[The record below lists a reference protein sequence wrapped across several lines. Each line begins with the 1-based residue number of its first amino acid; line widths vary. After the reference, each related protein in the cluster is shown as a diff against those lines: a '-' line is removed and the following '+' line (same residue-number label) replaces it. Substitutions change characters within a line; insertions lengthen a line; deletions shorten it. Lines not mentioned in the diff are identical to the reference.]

1 MALLPLN
8 DALAQILSTAPAPP
22 KVESLSIFDGLGRV
36 LGASVVNPRDV
47 PPFDNSA
54 MDGYAVRAAELPAT
68 LRVSQRIPAGAPAAP
83 LEPGTVARVFTG
95 AVIPPGAD
103 AVVMQEDVSV
113 PPGEAIEV
121 TFGQP
126 ATVGQHIRRRGS
138 DIMAGLTVLEPGR
151 VLQPQ
156 DLALL
161 AATGAPRVEV
171 YRRLRVAIFSTGDEL
186 VPPGK
191 VPEDWQIFNSNSVQL
206 ATQIQ
211 ALGCE
216 PILLETQ
223 GDNPTEIGAALR
235 HAATVA
241 DCIVTSGGVSVGE
254 EDHVRAQIEQHGEL
268 TLWKLAIKPG
278 KPVAY
283 GHVQGCPIFGLPGN
297 PVSTWVTFGLV
308 VKPWLL
314 AAQGAVVPKHR
325 RLACRADFE
334 RPVPGSRE
342 EYLRVVMSGGGK
354 LAALAGDQSSG
365 VLSSV
370 GRADGLAIIPPGQTL
385 RVGDPVDVVLI
396 TEFLSPNA
404 AG

>member
-1 MALLPLN
+1 LALLPLN
-8 DALAQILSTAPAPP
+8 DALAQILATTPAPP
-22 KVESLSIFDGLGRV
+22 ELESLSIFDALGRV
-36 LGASVVNPRDV
+36 LGASVVNARDV

-54 MDGYAVRAAELPAT
+54 MDGYAVRAADLPGT

-83 LEPGTVARVFTG
+83 LESGTVARVFTG
-95 AVIPPGAD
+95 AVLPPGAD

-113 PPGEAIEV
+113 PSGEAIEA

-161 AATGAPRVEV
+161 AATGAPQVDV

-191 VPEDWQIFNSNSVQL
+191 VPKDWQIFNSNSVQL

-223 GDNPTEIGAALR
+223 GDNPAEIGEALR

-283 GHVQGCPIFGLPGN
+283 GHIQGCPIFGLPGN

-314 AAQGAVVPKHR
+314 AAQGAVVSKHR
-325 RLACRADFE
+325 RLAFRADFE
-334 RPVPGSRE
+334 RPVAGSRE
-342 EYLRVVMSGGGK
+342 EYLRVVLSAGGNI
-354 LAALAGDQSSG
+354 AALAGDQSSG

-385 RVGDPVDVVLI
+385 RVGDPVDVVMI
-396 TEFLSPNA
+396 TEFLSPHA